1 MPSSIINSD
10 DGTVSGTAGLKSSA
24 GNDGV
29 LKIQNNGSDSV
40 TISAGSV
47 SIAGTSTAGADLKL
61 YEDTDNGT
69 NYVALKAPASVASNL
84 TLTLPSADGTSGQA
98 LTTNGSGGLS
108 FATIGGAANVQT
120 FNTSGTWTKPSSGSM
135 ARVQMWGGGGGGAR
149 HTGTNGC
156 GGGGGGGYNEVTVPL
171 SYLDS
176 SVSVTV
182 AAGGAGRTASTG
194 AGTAGGNTSVPFAN
208 YEGSA
213 RTFYAYGGA
222 GGSNVADTFA
232 GGGGL
237 LSAGSLN
244 SAGANI
250 IGSPWPVVSNSIN
263 PYEKIW
269 AGGTGSNG
277 SSTNGIDALVVFGG
291 NGGAGASGTGNTTGG
306 TPVYGGKGGDG
317 GRVTSGFDGTAP
329 AGGGGGRNN
338 NLNGGN
344 GAAGRVI
351 VTVW

>member
-1 MPSSIINSD
+1 MASSIINSD
-10 DGTVSGTAGLKSSA
+10 DGAISGTSGLKTTGGNDGSLKIQANGVDAISIADDGTVSLAAGALPAASGGTGLTDPGTAG
-24 GNDGV
+24 NV
-29 LKIQNNGSDSV
+29 LTSNGSAWV
-40 TISAGSV
+40 
-47 SIAGTSTAGADLKL
+47 STA
-61 YEDTDNGT
+61 
-69 NYVALKAPASVASNL
+69 PAGG
-84 TLTLPSADGTSGQA
+84 SA
-98 LTTNGSGGLS
+98 N
-108 FATIGGAANVQT
+108 IQT
-120 FNTSGTWTKPSSGSM
+120 FDTSGTWTKPSSGSI
-135 ARVQMWGGGGGGAR
+135 ARVQMWGAGGGGAKNIS
-149 HTGTNGC
+149 TGVA
-156 GGGGGGGYNEVTVPL
+156 GGGGGGGYNELTVPL

-182 AAGGAGRTASTG
+182 GAGGAGRTGSQG
-194 AGTAGGNTSVPFAN
+194 VGTAGGTTSVPFAN

-222 GGSNVADTFA
+222 GGSNIPDTIA

-237 LSAGSLN
+237 LG
-244 SAGANI
+244 AGASGASGTQLT
-250 IGSPWPVVSNSIN
+250 GSPWTIVGSGAH

-269 AGGTGSNG
+269 AGGTGAG
-277 SSTNGIDALVVFGG
+277 SGATTSVAFLVVFGG
-291 NGGAGASGTGNTTGG
+291 NGGAGASSSANTTGG

-338 NLNGGN
+338 NANGGN